1 MAPNT
6 PVSKPN
12 KSDLPHSKS
21 SPSKMSPVPKPIQ
34 GKGFVI
40 RDNKYQSIVAY
51 IDPIGSVN
59 LFEVINYDSRKVG
72 FVGKLSTLKHDLEDI
87 GLVMVG
93 ERRDVKGTVDDVVR
107 DSSLKYTQYVFI
119 GLIDE
124 EEVMSEQTI
133 KRGKALADLLRSSVS
148 NGGYEIKVKFD
159 KIADPDA
166 SIADIVARKDIAL
179 FVKTFFNVNK
189 FTASDL
195 LMERFFPGKRMAEVE
210 EFLKK

>member
-21 SPSKMSPVPKPIQ
+21 SPSKMSPVPKPIP
-34 GKGFVI
+34 GKGFVV

-72 FVGKLSTLKHDLEDI
+72 FVGKLSSLKDDLEDI

-93 ERRDVKGTVDDVVR
+93 ERRDAKGSTDDVVR

-124 EEVMSEQTI
+124 DEDLSEQTV
-133 KRGKALADLLRSSVS
+133 KRGKALADLLRSSIS

-159 KIADPDA
+159 KIANPDA
-166 SIADIVARKDIAL
+166 TIADIVVRKDICV
-179 FVKTFFNVNK
+179 FVQTFFNVNE
-189 FTASDL
+189 FTSSDL
-195 LMERFFPGKRMAEVE
+195 LMERFFPGMRMAEVE
-210 EFLKK
+210 IFLKK